1 MRTRRRPAPAAE
13 SMALRVG
20 LDGGEVERGGRG
32 FAEAR
37 AATAAPDD
45 GHEEEGEQDGTTIFF
60 NFILECLL
68 KGIFPTTAIF
78 DPKLQR
84 LEEGRRRI
92 LWYCFKIR
100 PDRPNRRP
108 PVPVYRTG

>member
-20 LDGGEVERGGRG
+20 LDGGEVERGGGG

-45 GHEEEGEQDGTTIFF
+45 DHEDEGEQDGTTIFS
-60 NFILECLL
+60 IL
-68 KGIFPTTAIF
+68 F
-78 DPKLQR
+78 
-84 LEEGRRRI
+84 
-92 LWYCFKIR
+92 
-100 PDRPNRRP
+100 
-108 PVPVYRTG
+108 

>member
-37 AATAAPDD
+37 AATAAP
-45 GHEEEGEQDGTTIFF
+45 EMVVSFS
-60 NFILECLL
+60 
-68 KGIFPTTAIF
+68 PTNYKNAQA
-78 DPKLQR
+78 D
-84 LEEGRRRI
+84 
-92 LWYCFKIR
+92 
-100 PDRPNRRP
+100 
-108 PVPVYRTG
+108 V